1 MLCTGV
7 PVPPEPWAVGHY
19 TLRYHGTVVS
29 VCGINSSY
37 TEVFFVSLA
46 LCNLVEHVHI
56 HGYH

>member
-37 TEVFFVSLA
+37 TEVFFYQPCL
-46 LCNLVEHVHI
+46 LQPC
-56 HGYH
+56 